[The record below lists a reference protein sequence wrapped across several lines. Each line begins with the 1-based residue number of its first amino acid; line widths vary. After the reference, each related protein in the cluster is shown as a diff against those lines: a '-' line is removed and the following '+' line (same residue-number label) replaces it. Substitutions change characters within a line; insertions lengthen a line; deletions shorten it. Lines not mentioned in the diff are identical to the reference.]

1 MKKLK
6 VLLTLILGLV
16 ILPFVN
22 GCSSNSEMKSDI
34 TYATKLSEDYEGKS
48 FIRDGIG
55 EVKFSKSIDGDTSI
69 FKEGNNVIKVRY
81 FGINT
86 PESTAKIEPWGR
98 EASSFTKEHLV
109 NAEKIVLQ
117 RDPSSEQFDSA
128 GSRYLG
134 LVWIKDSSSPDFY
147 CLNLLLVEHAFSN
160 NQINDPRSPYLKAFS
175 DAEAYAKKTGRRV
188 HGEVDKSI
196 DNSGKV
202 SDVTISELLN
212 NFEKYNNGGDLHIRG
227 LVTNV
232 SGDNFYVCDPGESKE
247 NNSIYAFTGYNT
259 GLGSMIKR
267 GYVID
272 FYCKAGMFND
282 VPQLTNVYTSK
293 HGDKPFEIIAK
304 GVDVKPTK
312 LTGNED
318 FERMLGSLVEADL
331 EIVKVPEVE
340 DRNHDFTIICKFIDN
355 PDIHLDIRCTPRH
368 NTFFDE
374 LFVVGNKVKVIGSM
388 DRFEPEGS
396 KVIYYQVK
404 MGNVDYKNKTDLIL
418 IN

>member
-1 MKKLK
+1 MKKIK
-6 VLLTLILGLV
+6 VLLTLLLGLV

-48 FIRDGIG
+48 FIHDGIG

-69 FKEGNNVIKVRY
+69 FKEGNNIIKVRY

-98 EASSFTKEHLV
+98 AASSFTKEHLV

-147 CLNLLLVEHAFSN
+147 CLNLLLVEHAFTN
-160 NQINDPRSPYLKAFS
+160 NQINDPRSPYLKSFS

-188 HGEVDKSI
+188 HGEEDKSI
-196 DNSGKV
+196 DTSGKI
-202 SDVTISELLN
+202 SEVTVSELLAD
-212 NFEKYNNGGDLHIRG
+212 FEKYNNGGDLHIRG
-227 LVTNV
+227 IVTNV
-232 SGDNFYVCDPGESKE
+232 SGDNFYVSDKGDNKE
-247 NNSIYAFTGYNT
+247 NNSIYAFAGFST
-259 GLGSMIKR
+259 GLGSILKR
-267 GYVID
+267 GHEID
-272 FYCKAGMFND
+272 FYCKAGMYND
-282 VPQLTNVYTSK
+282 VPQLTNIYTSK
-293 HGDKPFEIIAK
+293 HGDKPFQVISK
-304 GVDVKPTK
+304 GNEVKPTV

-331 EIVKVPEVE
+331 EIVKVAPLE
-340 DRNHDFTIICKFIDN
+340 DRNHDFTIICKFVGN
-355 PDIHLDIRCTPRH
+355 EDIHLDIRCTQKH
-368 NTFFDE
+368 NTYFEE
-374 LFVVGNKVKVIGSM
+374 LFVVGNKVKVRGAM
-388 DRFEPEGS
+388 DRFEPDGS
-396 KVIYYQVK
+396 NKIYYQVK
-404 MGNVDYKNKTDLIL
+404 MGNVDAKNKSDLTL
-418 IN
+418 IG